1 MDSTTESLT
10 NPELNPVNPNQK
22 TTIELMD
29 QYVVPTYRRFP
40 LVFEKGRGVE
50 LWDEAGKRYL
60 DLGGGIAVN
69 ALGHAHPEIVAA
81 IQDQASRLVHIS
93 NLYYQRPQAEL
104 AEAIVGETG
113 PGKVFFCNSGAEANE
128 ALFKLARRFGHE
140 AGKFEIITATGS
152 FHGRTLAGIAACGQ
166 EKVRQNFGPITPG
179 FRHVPLNDIEALKAA
194 WSSSTV
200 AVLIEGIQG
209 EGGIHPA
216 QAEYL
221 KQLREWTREQ
231 GALFLM
237 DSVQCGFYRTGRF
250 QSYQRL
256 LEGVEGADEFLP
268 DAIGMAKSLGA
279 GFPMGAVWIHSQ
291 YSDLLGPGSHGTTFG
306 GTPLAC
312 SVALKTMEIV
322 KRDQLD
328 DNARNLGEWLKS
340 QLNTLCQKYPG
351 ALKEVRGVGLML
363 GIQLQDGI
371 GALTGEGIVPSLKA
385 TEMLAEA
392 GLILIPS
399 GVNTLRFLPPLNLK
413 QSEAEE
419 ALSILESVLKGI
431 S

>member
-1 MDSTTESLT
+1 MSAW
-10 NPELNPVNPNQK
+10 NPNSETAKQK
-22 TTIELMD
+22 STMELMD

-40 LVFEKGRGVE
+40 LVFQRGRGVE

-69 ALGHAHPEIVAA
+69 ALGHANPEIVQT
-81 IQDQASRLVHIS
+81 IQDQASKLIHIS

-104 AEAIVGETG
+104 AAAIVGETG

-128 ALFKLARRFGHE
+128 ALFKLARRYGHE
-140 AGKFEIITATGS
+140 AGRFEIITATGS

-179 FRHVPLNDIEALKAA
+179 FRYVPLNDFEALKAA
-194 WSSSTV
+194 WSPSTA

-216 QAEYL
+216 TPEYL
-221 KQLREWTREQ
+221 KQVREWTRQ
-231 GALFLM
+231 QQALFLM
-237 DSVQCGFYRTGRF
+237 DSVQCGFYRTGKF

-256 LEGVEGADEFLP
+256 LEGAEGADDFLP

-279 GFPMGAVWIHSQ
+279 GFPMGAVWIHRQ
-291 YSDLLGPGSHGTTFG
+291 YSDILGPGTHGTTFG

-312 SVALKTMEIV
+312 AVALKTMEIV

-328 DNARNLGEWLKS
+328 QNARDLGQWLKEQLS
-340 QLNTLCQKYPG
+340 QLCGQYSRI
-351 ALKEVRGVGLML
+351 LKEVRGIGLML
-363 GIQLQDGI
+363 GVELQEKI
-371 GALTGEGIVPSLKA
+371 PALTGEGIVPSLKA
-385 TEMLAEA
+385 TELMSDA

-399 GVNTLRFLPPLNLK
+399 GTHTLRFLPPLNLK
-413 QSEAEE
+413 QDEAAE
-419 ALSILESVLKGI
+419 ALIIFESVLKGI